1 MSEIV
6 VREMTRGDLETV
18 GRLAG
23 DLVRVHHHFDT
34 RRFFLSE
41 GIEEGYRWYFGKAL
55 DERGP
60 KTVLLVAEAEGVV
73 AGYLYGSIEPR
84 DWAKL
89 LDVHG
94 AVHDVFV
101 GDAYRRR
108 GLAKL
113 LMLEAVK
120 RLRAAGAPRVV
131 LYSATPNTQS
141 QALFGSLGFRSTMI
155 EMTYDP
161 PNP

>member
-6 VREMTRGDLETV
+6 IREMTTSDLEAV

-41 GIEEGYRWYFGKAL
+41 GVEEGYRWYFGKAL
-55 DERGP
+55 AERDP
-60 KTVLLVAEAEGVV
+60 KTVLLVAETDGAVV
-73 AGYLYGSIEPR
+73 GYLYGSLEPR

-89 LDVHG
+89 LDAHG

-101 GDAYRRR
+101 SDRYRRR
-108 GLAKL
+108 GVAKL
-113 LMLEAVK
+113 LMLDGIK
-120 RLRAAGAPRVV
+120 RLRGAGAPRVV

-141 QALFGSLGFRSTMI
+141 QALFASLGFRSTMI

-161 PNP
+161 PAG

>member
-1 MSEIV
+1 MSETVI
-6 VREMTRGDLETV
+6 REMTRADLEPV
-18 GRLAG
+18 GHLAG
-23 DLVRVHHHFDT
+23 ELVRVHHHFDT
-34 RRFFLSE
+34 RRFFLTA
-41 GIEEGYRWYFGKAL
+41 GVEEGYRWFFGKAL
-55 DERGP
+55 DEHDP
-60 KTVLLVAEAEGVV
+60 KTVLLVAEHDGAV

-101 GDAYRRR
+101 GDAHRRR

-113 LMLEAVK
+113 LMLEAIK

-141 QALFGSLGFRSTMI
+141 QALFASLGFRSTMI

-161 PNP
+161 